1 MSKFRVGD
9 VYKNDFG
16 DEFVKIISF
25 FDKSDED
32 YVSLL
37 VVFGDQEGMV
47 NFYQSDK
54 FKELYPDYVCND
66 DEASYNKFKPGDK
79 VRLKYNGF
87 VPELGYSNN
96 GRTKLLLPSLNK
108 DVLRVESIDGEK
120 WLKVKGC
127 PLSLHKSRFEL
138 VDDEN
143 EGVGVVVED
152 KEKLAKKAMISQ
164 PMAGK
169 TKEQIISERETAV
182 RYLNNN
188 GYEVIDTVFDFSD
201 ASLNVF
207 GVRVKPVYYL
217 SQAIREMSMC
227 DLVYFCKG
235 WKEARGCKIEHDIAK
250 QYGLEIAYEDSTRS
264 SRILDL
270 ILYGFNFAEKGG
282 RKVKAI
288 HIGKNALSDLQ
299 KETENDL
306 ICLATN
312 YPDTE
317 INKLFD
323 KDVIVIN
330 DPEQTNNI
338 FVVLEG
344 KGNDAFYL
352 QKDMNA
358 REKE

>member
-1 MSKFRVGD
+1 MTITTT
-9 VYKNDFG
+9 
-16 DEFVKIISF
+16 FVEMVQNKAMHNIILQNIF
-25 FDKSDED
+25 FPLLIGGLL
-32 YVSLL
+32 SLFIL
-37 VVFGDQEGMV
+37 VVG
-47 NFYQSDK
+47 YDK
-54 FKELYPDYVCND
+54 T
-66 DEASYNKFKPGDK
+66 DK
-79 VRLKYNGF
+79 WDF
-87 VPELGYSNN
+87 
-96 GRTKLLLPSLNK
+96 KLLLPSLNK
-108 DVLRVESIDGEK
+108 DVLRVELIDGEK

-127 PLSLHKSRFEL
+127 SLSLHKSRFEL

-143 EGVGVVVED
+143 EGVGVMVD
-152 KEKLAKKAMISQ
+152 KEKLVKKAMISQ

-169 TKEQIISERETAV
+169 TKEQIISEREAAV
-182 RYLNNN
+182 RFLNNK

-201 ASLNVF
+201 ASLDMF
-207 GVRVKPVYYL
+207 GVKVKPVYYL
-217 SQAIREMSMC
+217 SQAIREMSKC
-227 DLVYFCKG
+227 DLVFFCKG
-235 WKEARGCKIEHDIAK
+235 WKDARGCKIEHEIAK
-250 QYGLEIAYEDSTRS
+250 QYGLEIAYEDSTRLL
-264 SRILDL
+264 RILDL
-270 ILYGFNFAEKGG
+270 ILYGFNFAEKSG

-317 INKLFD
+317 INKLFG

-330 DPEQTNNI
+330 NPEQTNNI

-344 KGNDAFYL
+344 EGNDAFYL